1 MKTVFKSEL
10 DNSDK
15 LAVTKFAGEVDYFAI
30 EQQIGF
36 PELLYHSKITYFL
49 LRDDEDSLKSFCQI
63 NENFKSAH
71 IWFGPV
77 CDDPDL
83 MIESILRIVEYYKSM
98 HFWYIGIQPYWKTGY
113 DADYIEYYL
122 NQKIKIDYIIDNE
135 NTKSSLEIDLHES
148 IDAIF
153 GKFSKGH
160 KSAIKKAKKTGIT
173 VLEASSASEISSF
186 QQVYLRMCQNRNI
199 RAHTPGEIEGISNYL
214 SSHKLG
220 TLLLA
225 FSPENKILGG
235 AVFAYQGV
243 SVRYLLSASDPD
255 RRDLPISHLI
265 VYEAI
270 ERAKLQQFKYF
281 DFWGYNH
288 FALPTDQIYLVNR
301 FKHGF
306 GGYFT
311 FLMKKMNIS
320 LIPHGF
326 CLYKLYA
333 RAKKG
338 PSLLKNIRRPRN
350 Y

>member
-1 MKTVFKSEL
+1 MKAVFKSEL

-15 LAVTKFAGEVDYFAI
+15 QAVTKYAGSVDYCAI

-36 PELLYHSKITYFL
+36 PEMLYRSRITYFL
-49 LRDDEDSLKSFCQI
+49 LWDEADCLQSFCQI

-83 MIESILRIVEYYKSM
+83 MIESILRIVEYYKNR
-98 HFWYIGIQPYWKTGY
+98 HFWYIGIQPYRKTGY
-113 DADYIEYYL
+113 EADYIEYCL
-122 NQKIKIDYIIDNE
+122 SNKAKIEHIFDNE
-135 NTKSSLEIDLHES
+135 NTKSSLEIDLNES
-148 IDAIF
+148 IEEIW

-160 KSAIKKAKKTGIT
+160 KSSIKKAKKTGIT
-173 VLEASSASEISSF
+173 VLAASSASEISSF
-186 QQVYLRMCQNRNI
+186 LEVYHRMCRSRNI
-199 RAHTPGEIEGISNYL
+199 SEHTPREIEGICSYL
-214 SSHKLG
+214 TSHNLG

-225 FSPENKILGG
+225 YSPENKILGG

-255 RRDLPISHLI
+255 VRDLPISHLI

-270 ERAKLQQFKYF
+270 ERAKLQLFKYF

-288 FALPTDQIYLVNR
+288 FALPSDQIYLVNR

-320 LIPHGF
+320 LVPYGF
-326 CLYKLYA
+326 FLYKMYNKIKRGVNRL
-333 RAKKG
+333 
-338 PSLLKNIRRPRN
+338 RN
-350 Y
+350 RYSSKI